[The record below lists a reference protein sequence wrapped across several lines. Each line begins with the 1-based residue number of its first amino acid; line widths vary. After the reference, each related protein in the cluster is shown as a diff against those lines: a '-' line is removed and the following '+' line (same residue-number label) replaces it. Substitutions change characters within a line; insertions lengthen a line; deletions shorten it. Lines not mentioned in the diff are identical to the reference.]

1 MPRVL
6 MNFQHYKDWVVH
18 FIEAD
23 CKTTIGSRTRY
34 FHFAREEAFRAFV
47 ARCNLENM
55 AEFEHSMRAW
65 SRGSN
70 YAHLTAEQYQK
81 LRRR

>member
-6 MNFQHYKDWVVH
+6 MNFQLRDGWHVH

-23 CKTTIGSRTRY
+23 CKTTIGSRTR
-34 FHFAREEAFRAFV
+34 FFTFSTEESFRDFV
-47 ARCNLENM
+47 SRCNLEDV

-70 YAHLTAEQYQK
+70 YANLSDEQYQK

>member
-23 CKTTIGSRTRY
+23 CQTTIGSRTRY
-34 FHFAREEAFRAFV
+34 YHFPSEEGFRAFV
-47 ARCNLENM
+47 SRCNLEDM
-55 AEFEHSMRAW
+55 TDFEHSMRAW

-70 YAHLTAEQYQK
+70 YANLSEEQYEK
-81 LRRR
+81 LLRR